1 VLSPDPIYCPFPIP
15 PPLSPSRCPQA
26 IAKRGNYGS
35 FLMDDLPLVQKIVS
49 TLSASVSVPVACKIR
64 MFPSIEKT
72 VEYAKMLE
80 GAGCQLLAV
89 HGRTRDQKSCRLTAD
104 WNVIKAVK
112 EAVSASDCS
121 SKWFSKCTLVN
132 LLLETV
138 FLMHFDEPARDVIC
152 SCFFGCMT
160 VCHVVKEVKE
170 AVNYAAE
177 LTADWHCHL
186 GGERSS
192 GWM

>member
-1 VLSPDPIYCPFPIP
+1 MECLFCVVTRFHLLSLSHTP
-15 PPLSPSRCPQA
+15 PSFFPSRCPQA

-49 TLSASVSVPVACKIR
+49 ILSASVSVPVACKIR

-80 GAGCQLLAV
+80 EAGCQLLAV

-121 SKWFSKCTLVN
+121 FMLFSQCTIVN
-132 LLLETV
+132 LQ
-138 FLMHFDEPARDVIC
+138 
-152 SCFFGCMT
+152 
-160 VCHVVKEVKE
+160 
-170 AVNYAAE
+170 
-177 LTADWHCHL
+177 
-186 GGERSS
+186 RSNS
-192 GWM
+192 FSASPNNVLNAF